1 MILTNDGIY
10 AIVEDDRTFREWRFL
25 PAGAAVDEN
34 NVWPQVVDAEP
45 TYDPDLEYLTEG
57 TPVVDVAS
65 RNVRK
70 TWVVNTI
77 DLDKSTTARVFLGEL
92 FDLPPSP
99 TAVQIERNRI
109 GELIRTAATS
119 SLVNME
125 LYVRML
131 EGACLVRGEAIY
143 KLRAPASDK
152 GFYFG
157 LTRLATAANLTAGE
171 RSTLNARLKKYNLRR
186 VL

>member
-1 MILTNDGIY
+1 MIIPTDGIY
-10 AIVEDDRTFREWRFL
+10 AIVEDNGTFREWRFL
-25 PAGAAVDEN
+25 TAGTEADGN
-34 NVWPQVVDAEP
+34 NVWPQVVDAQP
-45 TYDPDLEYLTEG
+45 AFDPDLQYLTEG
-57 TPVVDVAS
+57 IPVVDAPLHV
-65 RNVRK
+65 VHK
-70 TWVVNTI
+70 TWVINTI
-77 DLDKSTTARVFLGEL
+77 DLDTSVHTKEFLNEL

-99 TAVQIERNRI
+99 NANQIERNRI
-109 GELIRTAATS
+109 GELLRTAATS

-131 EGACLVRGEAIY
+131 EGADNDRNGVY
-143 KLRAPASDK
+143 KLRSPGVDK

-157 LTRLATAANLTAGE
+157 LTGLATAANLTAGE